1 MDKTFIGVWGEG
13 YSTMSDDGE
22 ANVDSNMG
30 LDEFTEEQGYSPK
43 DIKHISEL
51 DVGQSYNVDCV
62 IECHSVVRIKQKGN
76 DMKSQGQVLLDTKE
90 VIENMPRQQAIG
102 FVRDI
107 IEQLNDKH
115 GDSFDERDGFE
126 FATLYFP

>member
-1 MDKTFIGVWGEG
+1 MWLGLTEEEPLQEMDKTFIGVWGEG

-51 DVGQSYNVDCV
+51 DVGQSYNVDSV
-62 IECHSVVRIKQKGN
+62 IECHSVVRIK
-76 DMKSQGQVLLDTKE
+76 
-90 VIENMPRQQAIG
+90 
-102 FVRDI
+102 
-107 IEQLNDKH
+107 
-115 GDSFDERDGFE
+115 
-126 FATLYFP
+126 